1 MKRKS
6 KPQPETKQPDFELD
20 TIYDEIAEEE
30 VADWYIT
37 GFPRDDPNLLWYE
50 AMDAFEHRGHN
61 KKPLIEMLLDFKR
74 EVTPAVRVALADLL
88 KRHNLVRLRGA
99 QRIPTYAM
107 STADTW
113 LLLLTDKVKQLTEN
127 GTPKDKAIERVES
140 FRGLDGETLRNAVIG
155 KRASLNRALERLAR
169 LTSKKWVRERGW
181 RKKKLKAK
189 LANRAY
195 YDLNRMLKYNPDI
208 FNRMLTYD
216 PDMLSDKT

>member
-1 MKRKS
+1 MKRKA
-6 KPQPETKQPDFELD
+6 KPQPETKQPDFEID

-30 VADWYIT
+30 CADWYIT
-37 GFPRDDPNLLWYE
+37 GFPRDDPNLRWYK
-50 AMDAFEHRGHN
+50 AMDTFEWYHDTKPLN
-61 KKPLIEMLLDFKR
+61 TKPLIEVLLDPKL

-88 KRHNLVRLRGA
+88 TRHNLVRLRGA

-195 YDLNRMLKYNPDI
+195 YDLNRMLKY
-208 FNRMLTYD
+208 D
-216 PDMLSDKT
+216 PDMQN

>member
-1 MKRKS
+1 MKRKA
-6 KPQPETKQPDFELD
+6 KPQPETKQPDFEID

-30 VADWYIT
+30 CADWYIT
-37 GFPRDDPNLLWYE
+37 GFPRDDPNLRWYK
-50 AMDAFEHRGHN
+50 AMDTFEWYHDTKPLN
-61 KKPLIEMLLDFKR
+61 TKPLIEVLLDPKL

-155 KRASLNRALERLAR
+155 KRASLNRALKRLAR

-195 YDLNRMLKYNPDI
+195 YDLNRMLKY
-208 FNRMLTYD
+208 D
-216 PDMLSDKT
+216 PDMQN

>member
-1 MKRKS
+1 MKRKA
-6 KPQPETKQPDFELD
+6 KPQPETKQPDFEID

-30 VADWYIT
+30 CADWYIT
-37 GFPRDDPNLLWYE
+37 GFPRDDPNLRWYK
-50 AMDAFEHRGHN
+50 AMDTFEWYHDTKPLN
-61 KKPLIEMLLDFKR
+61 TKPLIEVLLDPKL

-140 FRGLDGETLRNAVIG
+140 FWGLDGETLRNAVIG
-155 KRASLNRALERLAR
+155 KRASLNRALKRLAR
-169 LTSKKWVRERGW
+169 LTSEDWVRKRGW

-195 YDLNRMLKYNPDI
+195 YDLNRMLKY
-208 FNRMLTYD
+208 D
-216 PDMLSDKT
+216 PDMQN

>member
-1 MKRKS
+1 MKRKA
-6 KPQPETKQPDFELD
+6 KPQPETKQPDFEID

-30 VADWYIT
+30 CADWYIT
-37 GFPRDDPNLLWYE
+37 GFPRDDPNLRWYK
-50 AMDAFEHRGHN
+50 AMDTFEWYHDTKPLN
-61 KKPLIEMLLDFKR
+61 TKPLIEVLLDPKL

-195 YDLNRMLKYNPDI
+195 YDLNRMLKY
-208 FNRMLTYD
+208 D
-216 PDMLSDKT
+216 PDMQN

>member
-1 MKRKS
+1 MKRKA
-6 KPQPETKQPDFELD
+6 KPQPETKQPDFEID

-37 GFPRDDPNLLWYE
+37 GFPRDDPNLPWYK
-50 AMDAFEHRGHN
+50 AMDTVDWCLDT
-61 KKPLIEMLLDFKR
+61 KPLIEMLRDPKW
-74 EVTPAVRVALADLL
+74 EVTPAVREALADLL

-113 LLLLTDKVKQLTEN
+113 LLLLTDKVFQLTEN
-127 GTPKDKAIERVES
+127 GTPQKEAIDRVAS
-140 FRGLDGETLRNAVIG
+140 YWKVDDITLINAVIG

>member
-1 MKRKS
+1 MKRKA
-6 KPQPETKQPDFELD
+6 KPQPETKQPDFEID

-30 VADWYIT
+30 CADWYIT
-37 GFPRDDPNLLWYE
+37 GFPRDDPNLRWYK
-50 AMDAFEHRGHN
+50 AMDTFEWYHDTKPLN
-61 KKPLIEMLLDFKR
+61 TKPLIEVLLDPKL

-140 FRGLDGETLRNAVIG
+140 FWGLDGETLRNAVIG

-195 YDLNRMLKYNPDI
+195 YDLNRMLKY
-208 FNRMLTYD
+208 D
-216 PDMLSDKT
+216 PDMQN